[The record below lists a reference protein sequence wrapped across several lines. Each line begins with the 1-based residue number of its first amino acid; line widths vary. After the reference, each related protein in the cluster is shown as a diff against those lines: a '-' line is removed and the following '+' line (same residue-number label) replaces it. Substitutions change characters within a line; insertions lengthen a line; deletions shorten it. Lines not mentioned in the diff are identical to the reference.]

1 MTEAPRPRRMPARK
15 PNAQWRRTFLDAL
28 AETSNVRAAARRAR
42 IAAGRAYKAR
52 RAEPEFR
59 AQWYAALLEGYEHLE
74 METLHRLRMGTG
86 KDDPKFDI
94 AAALRLLALHRE
106 TVARERAFR
115 EDEDEQAV
123 LDSID
128 SFIEDMR
135 QRRAA
140 NAAILLAPDG
150 DDPDGGDG
158 AL

>member
-1 MTEAPRPRRMPARK
+1 MTEAPRPRRKPARR

-28 AETSNVRAAARRAR
+28 AETSNVRAAARAAR
-42 IAAGRAYKAR
+42 IPVGRAYKTR
-52 RAEPEFR
+52 RGEPEFR
-59 AQWYAALLEGYEHLE
+59 TQWYDALLEGYEHLE
-74 METLHRLRMGTG
+74 METLHRLRMGTS

-106 TVARERAFR
+106 TVARERAFKD
-115 EDEDEQAV
+115 DEDEQAV

-128 SFIEDMR
+128 AFIEDMR

-140 NAAILLAPDG
+140 NAAILLAPDE
-150 DDPDGGDG
+150 DGPEDDG